1 MSNKMKEAEL
11 RRLERRIGYK
21 FNDFSM
27 LKQALTHRSALGAH
41 NERLE
46 FLGDSIL
53 SFVISTD
60 LYLRF
65 PKVNEGDLSR
75 MRATLVCGKMLAEI
89 GREFELGDSLILG
102 PGELKS
108 GGFRRDSIIADGVE
122 SIIGA
127 VFIDSDIDS
136 VNRLVLA
143 WFNSRLTTIEPGIGQ
158 KDPKTRLQE
167 HLQSRKQALP
177 VYQVLEIRGEAHNQ
191 SFTIS
196 CIIDGIEAV
205 QGQGASR
212 RKAEQIAARKMLVA
226 LLGDKA

>member
-1 MSNKMKEAEL
+1 MKNAEL
-11 RRLERRIGYK
+11 KRLEKRIDYT
-21 FNDFSM
+21 FANFA
-27 LKQALTHRSALGAH
+27 LLQQALTHRSALGDH

-89 GREFELGDSLILG
+89 GREFQLGDCLILG

-122 SIIGA
+122 AIIGA
-127 VFIDSDIDS
+127 AFLDSNIDTI
-136 VNRLVLA
+136 NGLILK
-143 WFNSRLTTIEPGIGQ
+143 WFDSRLNSIEPGISQ

-167 HLQSRKQALP
+167 RLQSRKKPLP
-177 VYQVLEIRGEAHNQ
+177 IYEVLEIKGEAHNQ
-191 SFTIS
+191 RFTMGCS
-196 CIIDGIEAV
+196 IDGLKAV
-205 QGQGASR
+205 QGQGTSR
-212 RKAEQIAARKMLVA
+212 RKAEQIAAEKMLDV
-226 LLGDKA
+226 LMGTKS